1 MGLPSTGRAGSLS
14 PVTDDET
21 RPADEPA
28 SAVPDPRDRRKGDRR
43 SGTDRRRASDSADE
57 ERRRSDRRQGDRRNE
72 PEVPEQYRAG
82 KRSINEYPLESDELE
97 FINAINAYKSRYDK
111 PFPTW
116 SEVLHVVKALGYRK
130 ATTGPRYKFGGDEDA

>member
-1 MGLPSTGRAGSLS
+1 MSDER
-14 PVTDDET
+14 ET

-43 SGTDRRRASDSADE
+43 SGTDRRGSRDAKSKPD
-57 ERRRSDRRQGDRRNE
+57 ERRKSDRRKSDRRSE
-72 PEVPEQYRAG
+72 PKVPEQYRAG

-97 FINAINAYKSRYDK
+97 FINAINAYKARYGK

-130 ATTGPRYKFGGDEDA
+130 ATDGPRYSFKDEDA